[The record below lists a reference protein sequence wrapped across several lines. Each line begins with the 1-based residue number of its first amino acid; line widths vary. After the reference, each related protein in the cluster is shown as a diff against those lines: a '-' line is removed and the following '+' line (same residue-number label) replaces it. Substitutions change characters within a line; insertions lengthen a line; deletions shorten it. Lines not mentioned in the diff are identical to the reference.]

1 MHKNQNDNVS
11 KSAPAAAT
19 KVLEEKS
26 ASTEAKF
33 KWSNEMIPEL
43 IDSLKDFKATMEFN
57 NFDFNVDKPRQY
69 EEVRRTLSKKCY
81 DQPEFF
87 GPDIYELLTR
97 RIKFT

>member
-1 MHKNQNDNVS
+1 MQVGWLTKRAGPSPCNRMKPSQPASGLKMHFRPCAVSFIAMHKNQNDNVS

-43 IDSLKDFKATMEFN
+43 IVA
-57 NFDFNVDKPRQY
+57 
-69 EEVRRTLSKKCY
+69 
-81 DQPEFF
+81 
-87 GPDIYELLTR
+87 
-97 RIKFT
+97 